1 MLAKRLLSLRNSVS
15 RVAPALTLTVS
26 LFACGGSSSDP
37 TPLTYPSVST
47 TTAPKVLTT
56 TSAGVKVF
64 GGGYGSALAQ
74 NPNDPAVFYLLTD
87 RGPSVEAASGL
98 TSIFPVPT
106 FTPQIGKFRLDG
118 DSLQLVETILLKNS
132 SGTPFSGLPTPAA
145 SGIVTELARNAQGQ
159 TLPGDPNGLDPEGL
173 VSLSD
178 GTFWISESYG
188 PSLLHV
194 DASGKTLERIGPTST
209 GRALPKVLA
218 RRRPGRG
225 LNGLTFTPDGKTL
238 VGLMQSPLYNP
249 AATHDASRSLRLL
262 TFDLTTG
269 ATRQFVY
276 LLDNP
281 TYAGVSDLVAL
292 SNDTF
297 LVLER
302 DGNFLKNGTTP
313 AKLLYK
319 ISLADA
325 TDVSDPA
332 NGEAGRL
339 VNGKT
344 IDFASPAE
352 LQANGIKTVQKTLVA
367 DLLKILPG
375 YPHDKPEGLSLLSPS
390 LLALSN
396 DDDFGITAGSDGN
409 PAQKR
414 LPFTGN
420 VDRGAVYFIRLD
432 APLK

>member
-1 MLAKRLLSLRNSVS
+1 MGSLSRLIQALALSG
-15 RVAPALTLTVS
+15 S

-47 TTAPKVLTT
+47 TTAPMVLTT
-56 TSAGVKVF
+56 TSAGVRVF
-64 GGGYGSALAQ
+64 SGGYGSAMAQ
-74 NPNDPAVFYLLTD
+74 SPSDPALFYLLTD
-87 RGPSVEAASGL
+87 RGPIVEATSG
-98 TSIFPVPT
+98 TTVIFPVPA
-106 FTPQIGKFRLDG
+106 FTPQLGKFRLDG

-145 SGIVTELARNAQGQ
+145 SGIATELARNVQGQ

-173 VSLSD
+173 VALPD

-194 DASGKTLERIGPTST
+194 DATGKTLERIGPNST
-209 GRALPKVLA
+209 GRALPRVLA
-218 RRRPGRG
+218 RRRPGRS
-225 LNGLTFTPDGKTL
+225 LSGLTITPDGKTL

-249 AATHDASRSLRLL
+249 AATRDASRSLRLL

-269 ATRQFVY
+269 VTRQFVY

-281 TYAGVSDLVAL
+281 SYAGVSELVAL

-319 ISLADA
+319 ISLGEA

-352 LQANGIKTVQKTLVA
+352 LQANGIKTVQKTLVV
-367 DLLKILPG
+367 DLLKAFPS
-375 YPHDKPEGLSLLSPS
+375 YPHDKPEGLALLSPT

-396 DDDFGITAGSDGN
+396 DDDFGITAGADGN

>member
-1 MLAKRLLSLRNSVS
+1 
-15 RVAPALTLTVS
+15 
-26 LFACGGSSSDP
+26 
-37 TPLTYPSVST
+37 
-47 TTAPKVLTT
+47 
-56 TSAGVKVF
+56 
-64 GGGYGSALAQ
+64 
-74 NPNDPAVFYLLTD
+74 
-87 RGPSVEAASGL
+87 
-98 TSIFPVPT
+98 
-106 FTPQIGKFRLDG
+106 
-118 DSLQLVETILLKNS
+118 
-132 SGTPFSGLPTPAA
+132 
-145 SGIVTELARNAQGQ
+145 
-159 TLPGDPNGLDPEGL
+159 LPGDPNGLDPEGL
-173 VSLSD
+173 VALPD

-194 DASGKTLERIGPTST
+194 DASGKTLERIGPNST

-225 LNGLTFTPDGKTL
+225 LSGLTITPDGKML

-249 AATHDASRSLRLL
+249 VNTRDASRSLRIL
-262 TFDLTTG
+262 TFDLTNG

-281 TYAGVSDLVAL
+281 TYVGVSDLAAL

-319 ISLADA
+319 ISLGEA

-352 LQANGIKTVQKTLVA
+352 LQANGIKTVQKTLVV
-367 DLLKILPG
+367 DLLKAIPA
-375 YPHDKPEGLSLLSPS
+375 YPHDKPEGLALLSPT

-396 DDDFGITAGSDGN
+396 DDDFGITAGMDGN

-432 APLK
+432 AALR